1 MDKLSYKLQNLNS
14 AFQFLE
20 LAYRYL
26 TVELDKLSLSNN
38 LDLKQIN
45 QDSVIQRFEYTVE
58 LLWRYLREY
67 IQVKFLIADLPTSHT
82 YKNEI
87 AEDILS
93 RMDNHIKLIKKI
105 IKVLI

>member
-1 MDKLSYKLQNLNS
+1 MDKLSYKFQNLNS
-14 AFQFLE
+14 AFQSLE

-58 LLWRYLREY
+58 QKRNSRRYS
-67 IQVKFLIADLPTSHT
+67 KSHG
-82 YKNEI
+82 
-87 AEDILS
+87 
-93 RMDNHIKLIKKI
+93 
-105 IKVLI
+105 